1 MSVRLQNTLT
11 GRKEP
16 FEPAEP
22 GHARIYVCGPTVY
35 DYAHLGHAR
44 CYVVYDVLVRHL
56 RANGLDVTY
65 VRNITDVDDK
75 ILKRASEVGT
85 EPTELAARF
94 ADAYAEDMHRLG
106 NLDPDVE
113 PRVSTHL
120 EDIFALV
127 SRLID
132 RGHAYPST
140 GDVYFSV
147 ESFPEYGKL
156 SHRALEQRT
165 VGARDRLDE
174 AHAARKRHPAD
185 FALWKKSEEGAWGW
199 DSPWGRGRPG
209 WHIECSAMSMKHLGE
224 TLDLHGGGLDLVFP
238 HHENEIA
245 QSEAATGRPF
255 ARCWMHNG
263 FVEVDKEKMSKSLGN
278 FFTARDLFER
288 VEPEAIRYFMMTVH
302 YRAPL
307 NLDWTLDEAGNVT
320 GFPQFEEA
328 ERRVAYVYKT
338 KQRLT
343 ELPQKRIVEGE
354 APVSAELAGFQDA
367 LRGALDDDL
376 NMPVALAKLADF
388 LKSVNELCDQAMRK
402 KGKAARAAVD
412 AAKAGFGALAAEL
425 GIGAQDADAV
435 LRRIRD
441 RRAAD
446 RGLDASWVEE
456 RISARAAA
464 RAAKAFA
471 EADRIR
477 DELATRGVEL
487 LDRADGTGWT
497 IED

>member
-1 MSVRLQNTLT
+1 MSVRLHNTLT

-56 RANGLDVTY
+56 RANGMKVTY

-75 ILKRASEVGT
+75 ILKRASETGT
-85 EPTELAARF
+85 EPTALAARF
-94 ADAYAEDMHRLG
+94 AEAYAEDMRRLR

-113 PRVSTHL
+113 PKVSKHL
-120 EDIFALV
+120 DDIVALV
-127 SRLID
+127 QRLID
-132 RGHAYPST
+132 GGHAYVSD

-156 SHRALEQRT
+156 SHRHLSQMKL
-165 VGARDRLDE
+165 GASERLDE
-174 AHAARKRHPAD
+174 AQTARKRHPAD
-185 FALWKKSEEGAWGW
+185 FALWKKSEEGGWGW

-209 WHIECSAMSMKHLGE
+209 WHIECSTMSMKHLGD

-245 QSEAATGRPF
+245 QSEAATGKPF

-278 FFTARDLFER
+278 FFTARDLFDR

-328 ERRVAYVYKT
+328 ERRVAYLYKT
-338 KQRLT
+338 KQRLAG
-343 ELPQKRIVEGE
+343 LPAERIVESE
-354 APVSAELAGFQDA
+354 TSVPPELGGFSEM
-367 LRGALDDDL
+367 LREALDDDL
-376 NMPVALAKLADF
+376 NMPVALARLSDF
-388 LKSVNELCDQAMRK
+388 LKAVNELCDNAMRK
-402 KGKAARAAVD
+402 KGKAARTAVEL
-412 AAKAGFGALAAEL
+412 AEAGFHALKAEL
-425 GIGAQDADAV
+425 GLGAQDAEGV
-435 LRRIRD
+435 LLRIRD
-441 RRAAD
+441 RRARA
-446 RGLDASWVEE
+446 RGLDNEAIEK
-456 RISARAAA
+456 RIAA
-464 RAAKAFA
+464 RARARQAKDFA

-477 DELATRGVEL
+477 DALSARGVEL
-487 LDRADGTGWT
+487 LDGPEGTDWD
-497 IED
+497 ILD